1 MASKYSVLLVL
12 FLANNLQLFTI
23 VNGCET
29 TPTSKSNVN
38 PNTNP
43 NMNPYYNPNHNHD
56 SNPSSTSDS
65 NPSSSPNSKLTP
77 NQSNANPNQ
86 NPSTNINPPWATCPR
101 DTLKLGVCANLLRG
115 VISVEVGSP
124 PVKPCCSLIQGLID
138 LEAALCL
145 CTAIKANV
153 LGINLDVP
161 LSLSLL
167 LNACGNQV
175 PSGFQCA

>member
-1 MASKYSVLLVL
+1 MASKCSVLLVL
-12 FLANNLQLFTI
+12 FLVNNHLLFTI

-38 PNTNP
+38 PNPNT
-43 NMNPYYNPNHNHD
+43 NMNPYYNPNPNHD

-65 NPSSSPNSKLTP
+65 NPSSSPNSNHTP
-77 NQSNANPNQ
+77 NLSNA
-86 NPSTNINPPWATCPR
+86 TWATCPR
-101 DTLKLGVCANLLRG
+101 DALKLGVCANLLRG
-115 VISVEVGSP
+115 LISVEVGSP